1 MSRVCTKVTAL
12 LSLLLV
18 VVGLTVDVVHPLSC
32 HHAATGRC
40 SVNERCRISERC
52 SGDEHCV
59 QSSSDHHHHDSDS
72 PHHEAFHGSSSFAH
86 AHADSQ
92 SIASHCDARPVA
104 TPMGA
109 QRDECP
115 PLGSHHDE
123 DCALCQYL
131 AESVA
136 ALFSEPQLESHESVE
151 FAPTPDVVSPTVRR
165 QSIQRSRA
173 PPVIG

>member
-40 SVNERCRISERC
+40 SVSERCRVNERCG
-52 SGDEHCV
+52 GDEQCV
-59 QSSSDHHHHDSDS
+59 KSSSDHHHHDSDS
-72 PHHEAFHGSSSFAH
+72 THHAAFHGSSSFAH

-92 SIASHCDARPVA
+92 PLASRGGASSVA
-104 TPMGA
+104 TPSGTK
-109 QRDECP
+109 RDECP

-136 ALFSEPQLESHESVE
+136 VLFSEPLLESYESLE
-151 FAPTPDVVSPTVRR
+151 FAPTPDVLSPTVRR

-173 PPVIG
+173 PPVTG